1 MPVNIT
7 VSRSASNMLDGNAS
21 NQRPDLVPGVSIIPA
36 GGQTIT
42 QWWNIA
48 AFAIPAKN
56 TWGTSG
62 RFIGRA
68 PGFYEINAALEKK
81 FPVREN
87 LSGSFRAEAF
97 NLFNHAILNAP
108 AAAVTTPATF
118 GRITGSSNPR
128 KIHLMFRVEF

>member
-1 MPVNIT
+1 MPVNIV

-21 NQRPDLVPGVSIIPA
+21 NQRPDLVPGVSMIPA

-48 AFAIPAKN
+48 AFAVPAKN
-56 TWGTSG
+56 TWGNLG
-62 RFIGRA
+62 RYLGRA
-68 PGFYEINAALEKK
+68 PSFYNMNAALEKK
-81 FPVREN
+81 FPVRES

-97 NLFNHAILNAP
+97 NLLNHHIGGSP

-118 GRITGSSNPR
+118 GKITSSSNPR
-128 KIHLMFRVEF
+128 KLQVMFRLDF